1 MSIYN
6 NKGQIIGATNA
17 SAEKLLNKEI
27 AAFQTKI
34 DEMASQLDSLKIS
47 QERVLSEVDSL
58 RKTVEG
64 FAINSSQSS

>member
-64 FAINSSQSS
+64 FATNSSQSS